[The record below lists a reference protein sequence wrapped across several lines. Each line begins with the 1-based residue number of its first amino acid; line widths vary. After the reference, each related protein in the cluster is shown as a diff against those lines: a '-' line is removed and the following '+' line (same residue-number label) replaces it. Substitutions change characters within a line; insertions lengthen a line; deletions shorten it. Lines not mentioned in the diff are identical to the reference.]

1 MKLRLERY
9 GPHPD
14 STLGT
19 LSVDGELLCWTLE
32 DEIREIEGEPVEKW
46 KVKGE
51 TAIPRGNYTVVIN
64 FSNRF
69 QREMPQLLDVP
80 GFSGIRIHPG
90 NTDKDTDGC
99 ILVGGKPLND
109 NFLPSSRQT
118 FSKLF
123 DILLEAELNGES
135 IKMEVV

>member
-9 GPHPD
+9 GPHPN

-19 LSVDGELLCWTLE
+19 LAIDGELFCWTLE

-51 TAIPRGNYTVVIN
+51 TAIPRGNYTVMIN

-90 NTDKDTDGC
+90 NTNKDTEGC